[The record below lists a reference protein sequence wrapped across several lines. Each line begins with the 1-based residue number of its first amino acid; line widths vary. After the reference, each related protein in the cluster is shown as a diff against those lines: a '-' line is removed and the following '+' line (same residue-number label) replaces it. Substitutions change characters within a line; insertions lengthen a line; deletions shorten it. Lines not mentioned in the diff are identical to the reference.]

1 MPSIAAFPDLLDL
14 SAAAAGQIKFPA
26 TQHVSA
32 DPNTLDDYKE
42 GTFTPAITFGGGA
55 VGLTYSTRTGT
66 YTKVGRLVFF
76 QAYFLLTAKGSSTGA
91 ASISGLPLTANATA
105 GMYHAPAFW
114 FAAMTSISGEIKG
127 FIAPGSTAITPYQM
141 GTGAPS
147 LITNAN
153 FTNTTEFIVSGFYV
167 VA

>member
-66 YTKVGRLVFF
+66 YSKEIFRGRICW
-76 QAYFLLTAKGSSTGA
+76 K
-91 ASISGLPLTANATA
+91 
-105 GMYHAPAFW
+105 
-114 FAAMTSISGEIKG
+114 
-127 FIAPGSTAITPYQM
+127 
-141 GTGAPS
+141 S
-147 LITNAN
+147 LIAAELRGRSKTIAVL
-153 FTNTTEFIVSGFYV
+153 TLS
-167 VA
+167 